1 MKTLHTCQRS
11 QHPARPGDG
20 FLFGYPRTA
29 DTNDERK
36 KTKPDPGDRRDLMDR
51 KTIGSHTIPR

>member
-1 MKTLHTCQRS
+1 MKTLHRRQRF

-29 DTNDERK
+29 DTNNERK
-36 KTKPDPGDRRDLMDR
+36 KTKPDPRDGRDLMDR
-51 KTIGSHTIPR
+51 MTIGSHTIPR